1 MALIHEGLAVDG
13 LTIMARHQLAGRGQ
27 RGRQWHGE
35 PGQSLMMSLI
45 LRPFPVNL
53 SRQFLF
59 SASVALGL
67 LEVCQSF
74 QADGWAIKWP
84 NDLYWNDRKAAG
96 ILIENSIQGRKWN
109 WAVVG
114 IGLNLNQTE
123 FPAGLVHAVSVR
135 QVTGMEYSPKEVA
148 GSLAYSIRKHLDM
161 IKTDADTII
170 EAYNR
175 NLYKSGKAALLSK
188 QGRSFEARILGP
200 HRGQARERHAI
211 GFLGREARTVADA
224 DRRRSRFR
232 RRLVFRLAA
241 HAPAQHRIELVE
253 HNGRE
258 ACKDDQFEDLQ
269 RGTLVSTGSSKP
281 I

>member
-1 MALIHEGLAVDG
+1 MPDPSSGKPRQSIVDNQFIELESVDSTNNYAMALIHEGLAVDG

-188 QGRSFEARILGP
+188 QGRSFEARILGV
-200 HRGQARERHAI
+200 GQT
-211 GFLGREARTVADA
+211 GLLMTDKGNF
-224 DRRRSRFR
+224 RS
-232 RRLVFRLAA
+232 
-241 HAPAQHRIELVE
+241 
-253 HNGRE
+253 G
-258 ACKDDQFEDLQ
+258 DLEW
-269 RGTLVSTGSSKP
+269 
-281 I
+281 IME